1 MPTVEIYK
9 LALQSLRELG
19 CRQHQLWSRY
29 LYTPKGPEWKAK
41 FFETKRKITWLERL
55 IEHWEGQ

>member
-9 LALQSLRELG
+9 LALQSLRETAS
-19 CRQHQLWSRY
+19 RQHQLWSRY
-29 LYTPKGPEWKAK
+29 LYTPKGPEWKVK

>member
-19 CRQHQLWSRY
+19 CRQNQLWSRY
-29 LYTPKGPEWKAK
+29 MDTPKGPEWKAK
-41 FFETKRKITWLERL
+41 YFETKRKIAWLERL